1 MTDKEKEILK
11 YDNVPVK
18 VAAKYL
24 GVGEQFIRIQ
34 MQRDI
39 ISIGCV
45 KTNPQGKHQYYISPA
60 KLISYKTGKTYNEV
74 KEEITFTAKC
84 EQLIKLK
91 ELLDK
96 DILTKEEFE
105 QEKRKILNS

>member
-45 KTNPQGKHQYYISPA
+45 KTNPQGKHQYYISPG
-60 KLISYKTGKTYNEV
+60 KLISYKTGKDYNEV
-74 KEEITFTAKC
+74 KEEISFNVKY

-96 DILTKEEFE
+96 DILDREEFE

>member
-45 KTNPQGKHQYYISPA
+45 KTNHQGKHQYYISPA
-60 KLISYKTGKTYNEV
+60 KLISYKTGKDYNEV
-74 KEEITFTAKC
+74 KEEISFNVKY

-96 DILTKEEFE
+96 DILDKEEFE

>member
-1 MTDKEKEILK
+1 MSDKEKEILK

-60 KLISYKTGKTYNEV
+60 KLISYKTGKDYNEV
-74 KEEITFTAKC
+74 KEEISFNVKY
-84 EQLIKLK
+84 EQLLKLR

-105 QEKRKILNS
+105 QEKTKILNS